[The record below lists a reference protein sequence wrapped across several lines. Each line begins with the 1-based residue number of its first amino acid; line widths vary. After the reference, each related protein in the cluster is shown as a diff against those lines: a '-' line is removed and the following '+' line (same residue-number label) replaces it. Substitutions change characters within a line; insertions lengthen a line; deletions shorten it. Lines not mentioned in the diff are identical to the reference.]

1 MTLILTLTSSEQCS
15 SCHLSNVAHVILS
28 LCHIVTYHFVCQTLS
43 ALKVGKTV
51 LFLLF
56 LLAQTV
62 AVPRTVGRPE
72 SVANFPKAPSKAP
85 LERPPRKAPS
95 KGPLERPSRKPL
107 RSAKAMPGPA
117 EKRLDFLV
125 YGATG
130 FTGRI
135 VARELA
141 SQLGP
146 TSSWAIGGRSAA
158 RLGPL
163 AASIVSAYPS
173 APAPVAI
180 VADAEGDTR
189 EALAAAFGR
198 AAVVINCAGPF
209 ATLGRPVVR
218 ACIDAGVDYVDI
230 SGEPSFILGVM
241 LDEDARARESG
252 SLVVSACGFDS
263 IPAEIGC
270 QLTAAALEEGV
281 GRGPAHIESF
291 MRICADGAKIGGH
304 ATTLE
309 CMLMGFR
316 TAEKTR
322 RIRRGLEMRHNLPKR
337 ENQPRVEK
345 GVFQDRR
352 AGGPTS
358 TAPMYCTLF
367 PGSDST
373 IVRETIRAVDSGV
386 ADVESKYKFDS
397 YAAYIV
403 IGGVWN
409 VLLLTVFGAALFLVS
424 KLGGDSFI
432 MRYPHLFTNYAF
444 SRDGPS
450 EADRAATTVTLT
462 FYGKRYVD
470 NEIKSEAATRVSI
483 VDPGYTATSRMVV
496 ACARTILDE
505 RELLVK
511 GGVLAPGTVFPGTG
525 LVQRLTQT
533 NALKL
538 EMLEQK

>member
-1 MTLILTLTSSEQCS
+1 M
-15 SCHLSNVAHVILS
+15 A
-28 LCHIVTYHFVCQTLS
+28 
-43 ALKVGKTV
+43 
-51 LFLLF
+51 
-56 LLAQTV
+56 
-62 AVPRTVGRPE
+62 
-72 SVANFPKAPSKAP
+72 
-85 LERPPRKAPS
+85 
-95 KGPLERPSRKPL
+95 
-107 RSAKAMPGPA
+107 GPA
-117 EKRLDFLV
+117 EKKVDFLV

-130 FTGRI
+130 FTGNI

-141 SQLGP
+141 SQLEP

-158 RLGPL
+158 RLGLL
-163 AASIVSAYPS
+163 ATSLASAHPS

-180 VADAEGDTR
+180 VADAKTDTR
-189 EALAAAFGR
+189 AALAAAFGR

-209 ATLGRPVVR
+209 ATLGRTVVR

-241 LDEDARARESG
+241 LEEDARARESG

-263 IPAEIGC
+263 IPAEVGC
-270 QLTAAALEEGV
+270 QFTAAALAEGA
-281 GRGPAHIESF
+281 GRGTAHIESF
-291 MRICADGAKIGGH
+291 MRMFADDAQVLAH

-309 CMLMGFR
+309 CLLMGFR

-322 RIRRGLEMRHNLPKR
+322 RIRRGLEMRHQLPRR
-337 ENQPRVEK
+337 ENQPRVAK

-373 IVRETIRAVDSGV
+373 IVRESIRAVDSGV

-403 IGGVWN
+403 IGGAWN
-409 VLLLTVFGAALFLVS
+409 VFLLAIYGAALFLVS
-424 KLGGDSFI
+424 MLGGNTFI
-432 MRYPHLFTNYAF
+432 LRYPHLFTNSAF

-450 EADRAATTVTLT
+450 EADRAATTFTID
-462 FYGKRYVD
+462 FYGKRYVG
-470 NEIKSEAATRVSI
+470 NEIKSEAVTRVSV
-483 VDPGYTATSRMVV
+483 VDPGYTATSRMVI

-511 GGVLAPGTVFPGTG
+511 GGVLAPGAVFPGTG
-525 LVQRLTQT
+525 LVQRLAET
-533 NALKL
+533 NALRL
-538 EMLEQK
+538 ELLEQK